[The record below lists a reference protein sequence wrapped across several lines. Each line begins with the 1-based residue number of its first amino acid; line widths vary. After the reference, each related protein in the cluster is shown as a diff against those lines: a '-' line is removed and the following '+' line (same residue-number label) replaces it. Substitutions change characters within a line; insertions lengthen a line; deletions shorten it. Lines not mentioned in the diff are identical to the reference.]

1 MWGGWRADDVAIGGT
16 QKLKVSMVNEA
27 MQTTSYHGLNAG
39 SAYDS
44 YDNGFWI
51 WKADAALGCSSAK
64 YIPYMSGFGG
74 ISVVLLPNNMVYYFF
89 SDNAEYTFSDT
100 ATELNKIGDFCN

>member
-1 MWGGWRADDVAIGGT
+1 
-16 QKLKVSMVNEA
+16 MVNEVP
-27 MQTTSYHGLNAG
+27 QTTSYNGLNAG
-39 SAYDS
+39 SDS

-51 WKADAALGCSSAK
+51 SKADAALGCSGAK
-64 YIPYMSGFGG
+64 CIPFMSGFGG

-100 ATELNKIGDFCN
+100 AKELNRIGNFC